1 MSNRILTRHGV
12 SIPVFNQD
20 GSCDLQPYELGYCTS
35 NEILYIRKQDDS
47 VDKIHGFMPIEY
59 NEDLDRYTISKEVSF
74 QDSIHSP
81 YIFVSNYIQSD
92 EFYASSTI
100 FNENTLK
107 WADTS
112 FSIINSNS
120 TGLVINSDGVYFYL
134 NNVSKDIL
142 TELNYK
148 DYCVSLSGDS
158 VVDGA
163 ITANQLRA
171 NDTNGIITF
180 ASNAITTTAN
190 TLTLNSQNGV
200 VYLPSVSLAYLTC
213 TQNVIINGSLDANTI
228 DCSNELTASRVRITS
243 TADASLSST
252 AHGLQIGPT
261 NGLNLIIDQNEILP
275 RNNGSAA
282 GLNIGESTS
291 IIYISGTVNL
301 ATIVLTSKAYGS
313 SVPSGTGRLYFKTS

>member
-47 VDKIHGFMPIEY
+47 EDKIHGFMPIEY
-59 NEDLDRYTISKEVSF
+59 NEDTGGYTISKEVSF
-74 QDSIHSP
+74 QDFVHST
-81 YIFVSNYIQSD
+81 YMLVSNYVQAD
-92 EFYASSTI
+92 KFYASSTMI
-100 FNENTLK
+100 NKNTLQ
-107 WADTS
+107 WTDTS
-112 FSIINSNS
+112 FNILNSNN
-120 TGLVINSDGVYFYL
+120 TGLVINDNGVYFYL

-163 ITANQLRA
+163 ITANQLRV

-190 TLTLNSQNGV
+190 TLTLNSQDGV
-200 VYLPSVSLAYLTC
+200 VFLPSVSLAYLTC
-213 TQNVIINGSLDANTI
+213 TQNVIINGSLDVNTI

-282 GLNIGESTS
+282 GLNLGESS
-291 IIYISGTVNL
+291 SHIYIQGTAHL
-301 ATIVLTSKAYGS
+301 YTIILTSAAYGS
-313 SVPSGTGRLYFKTS
+313 SVPSGSGRLYFKTS